1 MGHAVRAVYL
11 YSGMA
16 DVARLTGD
24 EALYQACETLWNNI
38 TTKQMYVTGGIGQT
52 HHGEAFTFDY
62 DMPNDT
68 NYAETCASIG
78 LVFFARRMLEMN
90 PDSKYA
96 DVMELALHNGVLS
109 GMALD
114 GKSFFYVNPLSVNP
128 RSCRE
133 DPGKQHVK
141 PVRQKWFGCACCPPN
156 LKTCN

>member
-1 MGHAVRAVYL
+1 
-11 YSGMA
+11 
-16 DVARLTGD
+16 
-24 EALYQACETLWNNI
+24 
-38 TTKQMYVTGGIGQT
+38 MYVTGGIGQT

-68 NYAETCASIG
+68 IYAETCASIG

-114 GKSFFYVNPLSVNP
+114 GKSFSMSIRYLSIQEAVTMIGQAACKACSSKVVWLCLLSAKLSKSDQFY
-128 RSCRE
+128 
-133 DPGKQHVK
+133 
-141 PVRQKWFGCACCPPN
+141 WFLCIHR
-156 LKTCN
+156 K

>member
-1 MGHAVRAVYL
+1 M
-11 YSGMA
+11 
-16 DVARLTGD
+16 
-24 EALYQACETLWNNI
+24 
-38 TTKQMYVTGGIGQT
+38 TGGIGQT

-68 NYAETCASIG
+68 IYAETCASIG

-114 GKSFFYVNPLSVNP
+114 GKSFFYVCIGTN
-128 RSCRE
+128 RTDHSC
-133 DPGKQHVK
+133 
-141 PVRQKWFGCACCPPN
+141 
-156 LKTCN
+156 

>member
-1 MGHAVRAVYL
+1 MV
-11 YSGMA
+11 M
-16 DVARLTGD
+16 
-24 EALYQACETLWNNI
+24 
-38 TTKQMYVTGGIGQT
+38 
-52 HHGEAFTFDY
+52 AFTFDY

-68 NYAETCASIG
+68 IYAETCASIG

-128 RSCRE
+128 RSCHD

-156 LKTCN
+156 LARVISSIGS